1 MEQIASFTIDHEKM
15 SRGIFVSRQDKVGS
29 EIVTTFDIRLKE
41 PNREP
46 VLDMPTLHTMEH
58 LGATFLR
65 NHKIWK
71 DKTIYFGPMG
81 CRTGFYII
89 FVGDLS
95 SHDAVDIVTEMF
107 DFFIDFEGDIPG
119 ATPKECGNYSE
130 QNLNMA
136 QWESRKFK
144 REVLQNL
151 KSENLNYPNE

>member
-15 SRGIFVSRQDKVGS
+15 SRGIFVSRKDKVGTD
-29 EIVTTFDIRLKE
+29 IVTTFDIRLKE

-46 VLDMPTLHTMEH
+46 VLDMPALHTMEH

-65 NHKIWK
+65 NHKDWK
-71 DKTIYFGPMG
+71 NRTIYFGPMG

-89 FVGDLS
+89 FIGDLS
-95 SHDAVDIVTEMF
+95 AQEVAPIVTEMF
-107 DFFIDFEGDIPG
+107 EFFIAFKGDIPG

-136 QWESRKFK
+136 RWESQKFK
-144 REVLQNL
+144 TEILDNLQAC
-151 KSENLNYPNE
+151 NLNYP

>member
-15 SRGIFVSRQDKVGS
+15 SRGIFVSRKDKVGTD
-29 EIVTTFDIRLKE
+29 IVTTFDIRLKE

-46 VLDMPTLHTMEH
+46 VLDMPALHTMEH

-65 NHKIWK
+65 NHEIWK

-89 FVGDLS
+89 FTGDLS
-95 SHDAVDIVTEMF
+95 AQEVAPIVTEMF
-107 DFFIDFEGDIPG
+107 DFFIAFKGDIPG

-136 QWESRKFK
+136 RWESQKFK
-144 REVLQNL
+144 TEILDNLQAC
-151 KSENLNYPNE
+151 NLNYP